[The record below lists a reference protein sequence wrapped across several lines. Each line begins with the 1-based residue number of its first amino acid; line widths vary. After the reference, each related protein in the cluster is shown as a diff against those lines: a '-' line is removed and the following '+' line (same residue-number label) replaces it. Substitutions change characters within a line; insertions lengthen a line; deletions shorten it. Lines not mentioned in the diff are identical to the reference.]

1 MGRWSRVLGGLLAAA
16 VLPASSLAASR
27 SIDVPSLAQA
37 LERTPVQVVGSP
49 SLSISDGEA
58 SALGARIRRVDRG
71 RIWIAVVPSLS
82 QGPTRR
88 VSNALA
94 GYLNADGGGTVVVVA
109 GGSVWGSTS
118 WEDGAAATAR
128 LAAAFKNPREPLA
141 RQLRTVIDS
150 FASGDAAAGHPQITS
165 SPGTA
170 SQSSTATQPSG
181 PAPASNGN
189 GNGSGS
195 SSSSSSG
202 GLIVALVALALVV
215 LFVLARR
222 GPRLRRVRRA
232 SHRRKQEQADAHEQ
246 AQADFIKLGEAIEAL
261 DIDSSMPNA
270 SARGNDEYAK
280 ALDCHDQA
288 ERRLKEADDE
298 YQFERAVA
306 ALKEGLEHV
315 HAAGQ
320 LLDQPADAPT
330 PPA

>member
-27 SIDVPSLAQA
+27 SIDVSSLAQA

-58 SALGARIRRVDRG
+58 RALSARIRRVDRG
-71 RIWIAVVPSLS
+71 RIWTAVVPSMS
-82 QGPTRR
+82 QGPTSRL
-88 VSNALA
+88 SNALS

-118 WEDGAAATAR
+118 WEDGGAATAR
-128 LAAAFKNPREPLA
+128 LAAAFKDPHEPLA

-150 FASGDAAAGHPQITS
+150 FASGDAAADHPQINGP
-165 SPGTA
+165 PGTA
-170 SQSSTATQPSG
+170 SQASTATQPSG
-181 PAPASNGN
+181 PASASNGN
-189 GNGSGS
+189 ASGS
-195 SSSSSSG
+195 SSSGSSSG
-202 GLIVALVALALVV
+202 GLIVGLVALALVV
-215 LFVLARR
+215 LFVLLRS
-222 GPRLRRVRRA
+222 GPRLRRARRA
-232 SHRRKQEQADAHEQ
+232 SHRRKEEQADAHEQ

-270 SARGNDEYAK
+270 SARGKDEYAK
-280 ALDCHDQA
+280 ALECHDQA
-288 ERRLKEADDE
+288 ERRLKKADDE
-298 YQFERAVA
+298 YQFEHAVA
-306 ALKEGLEHV
+306 ALREGLEHV